1 MPRPEDHPHDR
12 FPADKFPPPNFPLD
26 KIPAH
31 AQAKIPF
38 LNIDPGP
45 QGSIDILAT
54 EFADESLSVLLNDG
68 AGSYSLNQDLAF
80 SDFAGMALGDLDG
93 DGDLDLVLGTQV
105 RSQLNREVSFR
116 VLLNDGSGEFSE
128 FDVVDVEFDNPLNS
142 GFSQFDI
149 GLGDIDGDSDLDVVA
164 IGGPQRIVVM
174 LNDGSATFSQ
184 GPTSNAPALGDGAF
198 GQGPIAFADIDD
210 DGDVDVAVGSDE
222 NTSVIIYK
230 NDGAGNLT
238 EVDSIGLQGEFV
250 NNVIFADIDG
260 DGDFDVLSEGAED
273 SAAVTIGLNDGT
285 GEFTENQIVPPMG
298 FDSESIIGLAVG
310 DIDDDGDLD
319 IAFTLGDANDVLIFK
334 NEIVGGIPSFSLA
347 QTISLT
353 DTDFVHFADI
363 DGDGDLDA
371 LVSGNIAPDEG
382 IFVLSNDGS
391 GNFSQTD
398 FLALDN
404 PFDFLL
410 GNLDEPVPPNSVPD
424 PADLMII

>member
-1 MPRPEDHPHDR
+1 MPRHNDHPDDR
-12 FPADKFPPPNFPLD
+12 FPSEKFPPPNFPLD

-31 AQAKIPF
+31 AQTKIPF

-80 SDFAGMALGDLDG
+80 SDLADMALGDLDG
-93 DGDLDLVLGTQV
+93 DGDLDLVLGNQDGLTGP
-105 RSQLNREVSFR
+105 EVSFT
-116 VLLNDGSGEFSE
+116 VLLNDGSGQFSE
-128 FDVVDVEFDNPLNS
+128 VDVVDVEFDDPFNV
-142 GFSQFDI
+142 GFAQFNI
-149 GLGDIDGDSDLDVVA
+149 GLGDMDGDGDLDAVV
-164 IGGPQRIVVM
+164 IGGPNQIVVM
-174 LNDGSATFSQ
+174 LSDGSATFSQ
-184 GPTSNAPALGDGAF
+184 GPTSFAASLGEGSAR
-198 GQGPIAFADIDD
+198 QGPIAIADIDD

-238 EVDSIGLQGEFV
+238 EVDGIGLQGEFV

-285 GEFTENQIVPPMG
+285 GEFTENQIVPPIG

-353 DTDFVHFADI
+353 DADFVHFADI
-363 DGDGDLDA
+363 DSDGDLDA

-424 PADLMII
+424 PADLMIV